1 MRRSNFESFVERILI
16 LFIGML
22 FAFTAT
28 VQVSKAQSEAEMR
41 DRLCADMQREV
52 VVQRDLRKKRG
63 YVRVDCLNRD
73 YAIEVDR
80 SAKWAEALGQALL
93 YSEVTN
99 KKLGIILVCYGAER
113 VCLKHALGLEALLSH
128 LKRRATL
135 WRCPQTAH
143 NREADCVKR
152 EFGVLP

>member
-1 MRRSNFESFVERILI
+1 M
-16 LFIGML
+16 
-22 FAFTAT
+22 
-28 VQVSKAQSEAEMR
+28 QVSKAQSEAEMR
-41 DRLCADMQREV
+41 DRLCADMEREV
-52 VVQRDLRKKRG
+52 RVQRNLRRSGG

-80 SAKWAEALGQALL
+80 SAKWAEALGQAFL

-99 KKLGIILVCYGAER
+99 KKLGIILVCYGRER
-113 VCLKHALGLEALLSH
+113 VCLNHALGLEAVLSR